1 MPLGHVERVRERR
14 DDLRLT
20 HASQPA
26 RHQLH
31 AALIGRPA
39 ARHESG
45 ARRIRRPAGPATL
58 SRCRS
63 LSALELFAIAAL
75 ALIVIPGPAVLYIV
89 SQSVGHGRKSG
100 LAAVAG
106 VELGAFVHVAGAALG
121 VSAIIASSA
130 TAFSALKLAGGAY
143 LDRPRHQA
151 PARARSRRRARRRP
165 RPAAAA
171 RATFRQ
177 GMIVSALNPKTAL
190 FFLAFLPQFVD
201 PRARARRAA
210 GGVLGI
216 VFVAIATLS
225 DAVWALG
232 SGSFATLLRAS
243 ARARRLER
251 YASGGILIGLGVLA
265 TLAHPARRS

>member
-1 MPLGHVERVRERR
+1 MP
-14 DDLRLT
+14 
-20 HASQPA
+20 
-26 RHQLH
+26 
-31 AALIGRPA
+31 
-39 ARHESG
+39 
-45 ARRIRRPAGPATL
+45 
-58 SRCRS
+58 S

-89 SQSVGHGRKSG
+89 SQSVGHGRRSG

-106 VELGAFVHVAGAALG
+106 VEIGAFVHVAGAALG

-130 TAFSALKLAGGAY
+130 TAFSVLKLAGGAY
-143 LDRPRHQA
+143 LVVLGIKRLRERDAGPADATGTGRVRPL
-151 PARARSRRRARRRP
+151 
-165 RPAAAA
+165 

-201 PRARARRAA
+201 PQRGHAA
-210 GGVLGI
+210 LQAAVFGI

-225 DAVWALG
+225 DAIWALG

-243 ARARRLER
+243 ARARRAER
-251 YASGGILIGLGVLA
+251 YASGGILVGLGVLA